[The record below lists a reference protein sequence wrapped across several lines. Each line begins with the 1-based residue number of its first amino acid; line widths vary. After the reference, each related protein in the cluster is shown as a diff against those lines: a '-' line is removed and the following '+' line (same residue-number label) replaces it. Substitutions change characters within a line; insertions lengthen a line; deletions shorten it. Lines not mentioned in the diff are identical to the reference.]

1 MIQKFLYFFNK
12 NQKRSLIILFAFMLM
27 ATSLEMIGLGF
38 VFSIIGSL
46 GSLSTISGKDN
57 ILIETIN
64 NLFEASPSEIFLYL
78 LIIFL
83 FFYII
88 KIIFLIFYN
97 WFEGNFLYSY
107 RENLSSRVFKQ
118 YLTQNYNYFYN
129 RNSSE
134 FIRNL
139 ITEVDQFII
148 YLTCVLKVLL
158 ESVIVVG
165 IFLLLA
171 YINLIFTISISLI
184 FLFFS
189 FSYLFLFKEKLNIWG
204 KQRLADTQKR
214 IQFMQEGFDGV
225 KIIKLLGRENFFF
238 NKFKVHNVNLSKITT
253 KTYFFSNLPRLLFE
267 LLGIFLITFL
277 LFYLFLSGKNL
288 TEIIQIITVYVAASF
303 RILPSANR
311 LVSSLQLI
319 KLSYPGVNALYKELK
334 SFKKEEENFHKNFIF
349 NKNIVLEIQKF
360 KYPNSN
366 NFEISDIKL
375 EITKGQKIG
384 IIGPTASGKSTII
397 EILAGINMP
406 TIGSVTVDG
415 KSIFSNIRGWQN
427 LIGFVPQKIFIL
439 DESLR
444 SNILF
449 GLDNKKY
456 SDEKIISLIKKL
468 SLGNLLNRL
477 PNGLDGF
484 LGEEGTNLSGG
495 EIQRIGIC
503 RALIYNPEILVL
515 DEATSSLDINTES
528 QILDELKSFRE
539 KTIISIAHRI
549 NSLKYS
555 DIIYNISKGQLLD
568 QGNFEKFKSAER
580 IR

>member
-1 MIQKFLYFFNK
+1 MIKKFLYFFNK
-12 NQKRSLIILFAFMLM
+12 DQKRSLIILFIFMLI

-38 VFSIIGSL
+38 VFTIIGSL
-46 GSLSTISGKDN
+46 GTISTKDN
-57 ILIETIN
+57 ILFEIIN
-64 NLFEASPSEIFLYL
+64 NFFEASSADIFSYL

-88 KIIFLIFYN
+88 KIIFLVFYN
-97 WFEGNFLYSY
+97 WFESNFLYAY

-118 YLTQNYNYFYN
+118 YLKQNYNYFYN

-148 YLTCVLKVLL
+148 YLTCILKVVL
-158 ESVIVVG
+158 ESIIVIG

-171 YINLIFTISISLI
+171 YINLLFTVFISLI

-189 FSYLFLFKEKLNIWG
+189 SSYLLLFKEKLNTWG
-204 KQRLADTQKR
+204 EQRLSSMQKR

-225 KIIKLLGRENFFF
+225 KMIKLLGRENFFF
-238 NKFKVHNVNLSKITT
+238 NKFKIHNFNLYKITT
-253 KTYFFSNLPRLLFE
+253 KTYFFQNLPRLLFE

-288 TEIIQIITVYVAASF
+288 TEIIQILTVYVAASF

-319 KLSYPGVNALYKELK
+319 KLSYPGVNALYKELNN
-334 SFKKEEENFHKNFIF
+334 FKKEEENVHKNFTF

-366 NFEISDIKL
+366 NFEISDINL
-375 EITKGQKIG
+375 EIGKGQKIG

-444 SNILF
+444 NNILF

-468 SLGNLLNRL
+468 SLEKLLNRL
-477 PNGLDGF
+477 PNGLDGD
-484 LGEEGTNLSGG
+484 LGEEGINLSGG
-495 EIQRIGIC
+495 EIQRIGLC
-503 RALIYNPEILVL
+503 RALIYEPEILFL
-515 DEATSSLDINTES
+515 DEATSSLDVTTES
-528 QILDELKSFRE
+528 QILDELKIFDE

-549 NSLKYS
+549 NTLKNCDKIYS
-555 DIIYNISKGQLLD
+555 FNNGRVVD
-568 QGNFEKFKSAER
+568 QGDFDKFK
-580 IR
+580 IQN